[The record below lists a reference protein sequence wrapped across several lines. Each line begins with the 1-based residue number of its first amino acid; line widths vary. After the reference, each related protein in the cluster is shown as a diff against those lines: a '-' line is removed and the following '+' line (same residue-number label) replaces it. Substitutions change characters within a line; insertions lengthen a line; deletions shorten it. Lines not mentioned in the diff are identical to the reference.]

1 MRDSCHNRHMKVPV
15 YNLALLVGDQITATQ
30 VRHLLSAARM
40 FLGAQPDDAYAK
52 PGNDLDLGLREI
64 AAQNNVAAE
73 DLFRPMR
80 VALAGQLASPGLFE
94 ITRFLGKQETLAR
107 VDRAL
112 LELGVRAEG

>member
-1 MRDSCHNRHMKVPV
+1 
-15 YNLALLVGDQITATQ
+15 L
-30 VRHLLSAARM
+30 
-40 FLGAQPDDAYAK
+40 
-52 PGNDLDLGLREI
+52 
-64 AAQNNVAAE
+64 
-73 DLFRPMR
+73 R